1 MGQEFSHNTV
11 VGACPS
17 YTTSG
22 SSTGRLKARKLK
34 SPECL
39 TEPRGCASELAC
51 PTKLAIWFLATWR
64 PPTGLTDCPHN
75 KVAGFS
81 QTNTTGKSQVE
92 ALLYLEVTQHQF
104 HYSLKPAASSCS
116 SSNRR
121 FLGKNQ

>member
-39 TEPRGCASELAC
+39 TEARGCASELAC
-51 PTKLAIWFLATWR
+51 PTKLAVWFLATWR
-64 PPTGLTDCPHN
+64 PPTGLTVLITRWLASPR
-75 KVAGFS
+75 
-81 QTNTTGKSQVE
+81 
-92 ALLYLEVTQHQF
+92 LTQEE
-104 HYSLKPAASSCS
+104 KA
-116 SSNRR
+116 
-121 FLGKNQ
+121 K